1 MIMEVFFIY
10 ILKVAVLT
18 AAFGILYHYL
28 LKKETFHR
36 FNRITLAVSLLLAY
50 ILPFFVIT
58 VSKPGG
64 KIRPDEYQQYQ
75 NTKGYEW
82 FSGPTQPSQNDYGTT
97 NVQNPE
103 NRVET
108 AVSDELNMQ
117 TVEYLEDEQTNWVL
131 LILGIVY
138 TAGIIFIL
146 VTRIES
152 VFQVRKIISKG
163 RSIEKNSKWNI
174 VVSDPDIQPFNWMN
188 DIVLP
193 DNPTVLNDPVIVEH
207 EKAHIAFGHS
217 YELLIFDIITFPQW
231 FNPAVWMM
239 RRDLCAVHEFQVDA
253 DVIGKG
259 YDRKGYQYSLLYHAV
274 GLKAIAIACG
284 FRLNS
289 LQDRIR
295 MMNRPA
301 SSARKIARIIYIPL
315 IALVAILLWARKT
328 DYVDMG
334 SGVLWATC
342 NLGADKPHELGD
354 YFAWGETDSK
364 DLYSLDNYLW
374 KDSTA
379 HIPLEPQN
387 DAATARLGKKWR
399 IPTHVEWEEL
409 LNSCDRTWISMKG
422 TEGLL
427 LKSRKNGNTLFLPA
441 ADCHMEQKAVNPSV
455 GAYWTNTAVDEIV
468 VGINHKNW
476 NGSIQW
482 VSNAMSRLRESRRE
496 KALLDDKA
504 TMVIFDSINL
514 TMASEFRYAGLSIRP
529 VKGDYK
535 RPDRKGNLEFMS
547 QKKRDLRL
555 SQIASDA
562 ILEVGPDYYRK
573 DTVPVITGPF
583 TFSWKDTG
591 GPIYIEQEGR
601 RYFLVTYPY
610 DNEKEEIKIAQPFTA
625 QILIWADNGEIGH
638 MDFGNGL
645 GFNFLTGSTYE
656 HAITENAYPNLDYD
670 KPAKSKIHMPFQYQQ
685 YHSAKISGEDKT
697 LFNSPFTYITGTIKD
712 VKGNPVDDAV
722 VIVVDSTGQQVA
734 VSTSNAIG
742 HFVVIENDILRDSTR
757 EFSMRVFYSAILC
770 QEQKIHGNVY
780 EITLEE

>member
-1 MIMEVFFIY
+1 MEAFFIY

-50 ILPFFVIT
+50 ILPFFVIS

-64 KIRPDEYQQYQ
+64 KITPDEYEQYQ

-103 NRVET
+103 NLVET
-108 AVSDELNMQ
+108 AVSDELNIQ
-117 TVEYLEDEQTNWVL
+117 AVEYKEDNNTNWFL
-131 LILGIVY
+131 LILGIIY

-152 VFQVRKIISKG
+152 VIQVRKIISKG

-328 DYVDMG
+328 NYVDMG

-364 DLYSLDNYLW
+364 DYYSLDNYVW
-374 KDSTA
+374 KDSSA

-409 LNSCDRTWISMKG
+409 LNSCDRTWISMNG

-427 LKSRKNGNTLFLPA
+427 LKCRKNGNTLFLPA
-441 ADCHMEQKAVNPSV
+441 ADCYLEQKAVNPSV

-468 VGINHKNW
+468 VGINQKNW

-482 VSNAMSRLRESRRE
+482 VSNAMSLLRERRAE
-496 KALLDDKA
+496 KALPNDKA
-504 TMVIFDSINL
+504 TMVYFDSINL

-529 VKGDYK
+529 VKAGYK
-535 RPDRKGNLEFMS
+535 RPDRKGNLEYMS
-547 QKKRDLRL
+547 QKKRERRL
-555 SQIASDA
+555 TQIASDA
-562 ILEVGPDYYRK
+562 IFEVGPDYYRK

-601 RYFLVTYPY
+601 RYYMVTYPY
-610 DNEKEEIKIAQPFTA
+610 DNLKEQIKIANPFTA
-625 QILIWADNGEIGH
+625 QVLIWADNGEIGYLN
-638 MDFGNGL
+638 FGNGM
-645 GFNFLTGSTYE
+645 GYNFLTGQTYE
-656 HAITENAYPNLDYD
+656 HAISENAYPNIDYD

-685 YHSAKISGEDKT
+685 YHSARISGEDKP
-697 LFNSPFTYITGTIKD
+697 LFNSPYTYIRGYVRDTE
-712 VKGNPVDDAV
+712 GNPVENAV
-722 VIVVDSTGQQVA
+722 IMVVDSSGQQVTFG
-734 VSTSNAIG
+734 TSNTIG
-742 HFVVIENDILRDSTR
+742 HFVVIKNDILRDSTQQ
-757 EFSMRVFYSAILC
+757 FSMRVYYSGILC
-770 QEQKIHGNVY
+770 QEQTIQGNSF
-780 EITLEE
+780 EITIEE